1 MLDLSWQDNHITRLK
16 YAIWMP
22 TIYNWIFW
30 MVLSLSLAEDITLL
44 RWIRLGLTIKS
55 VSSHTIVCIPNQR
68 EEFWEYWVE
77 DFFSDESCKNLA
89 QLTTAVCIFVLGP
102 GHVLLAKL
110 HQWNECFKREK
121 GHSKPV
127 WQNWLN
133 RIFKIRAVSISN
145 QFYLSGIQFWSLYKF
160 VWSLRCWTWNCHIR

>member
-44 RWIRLGLTIKS
+44 CWIRLGLTIKS

-77 DFFSDESCKNLA
+77 DFFSDESCKRNKHFKA
-89 QLTTAVCIFVLGP
+89 RLTWA
-102 GHVLLAKL
+102 
-110 HQWNECFKREK
+110 
-121 GHSKPV
+121 
-127 WQNWLN
+127 LN
-133 RIFKIRAVSISN
+133 RIFKMWTVSIPK
-145 QFYLSGIQFWSLYKF
+145 QFYLLGIQFWSLYKF
-160 VWSLRCWTWNCHIR
+160 FWSLRYWTLNYHISKSTIHNIHIDIHKFKSSQKRFMIVLGQ